1 MTPSIFISLTH
12 RDTSIAEALDRALKA
27 LLGEDAAVYFSTS
40 KELRGG
46 IGHGENW
53 FQWIV
58 DKVKECDFSLVL
70 ITPASVQKPWI
81 PWEAGA
87 VYGAA
92 VASGQ
97 EGLRKVRPLLY
108 RVRTDDLPSPIRDSQ
123 IQLRRG
129 DDPGDVMTFFKGI
142 LAQYKDSLGADK
154 FITASMRLEQTV
166 AKHIQEVETSLKLAP
181 MLADTNVVEEWRHRL
196 DDLLQQ
202 NRASEVEH
210 LHQWLDIAF
219 GRDQADR
226 PQPLDLRLHSKLA
239 SLYLKAK
246 KYPEAV
252 QQLELARR
260 LAPRDI
266 YVLRTLGKAYLE
278 NKQRDEARAVLEAI
292 AELDPKA
299 FVHNVE
305 CAALQGRWYREGK
318 NPQKAVE
325 IFAAALDENPDSHYL
340 ANLLGEARLEARD
353 QPGAKAAFERV
364 VQIIEE
370 LGEENVWTHA
380 SLANAAFVCGDDA
393 AAVAHLRAICDGKP
407 HADTLST
414 ITEGLT
420 RLAANVEG
428 GRERLP
434 ALLQTFR
441 R

>member
-12 RDTSIAEALDRALKA
+12 RDTGIAEALQRALKG

-53 FQWIV
+53 FDWIV
-58 DKVKECDFSLVL
+58 ARVKECDFSLVL

-81 PWEAGA
+81 LWEAGA

-92 VASGQ
+92 VASGK
-97 EGLRKVRPLLY
+97 EGLRKVRPLVY

-123 IQLRRG
+123 VQLRRG
-129 DDPGDVMTFFKGI
+129 DDPADVEAFLTEI
-142 LAQYKDSLGADK
+142 LDQYRDTLGQKIIA
-154 FITASMRLEQTV
+154 ASRRLEKTV
-166 AKHIQEVETSLKLAP
+166 AAYIQDVEASLKLAP

-202 NRASEVEH
+202 KRASEVEH

-219 GRDQADR
+219 GRDQTDR
-226 PQPLDLRLHSKLA
+226 PLPLDLRLHSKLA
-239 SLYLKAK
+239 GLYLKAR
-246 KYPEAV
+246 KYPEAI

-266 YVLRTLGKAYLE
+266 YVLRTLGRAYLE
-278 NKQRDEARAVLEAI
+278 DKQRDKAKDVIDAI
-292 AELDPKA
+292 AELDPRA

-318 NPQKAVE
+318 NPQKAAE
-325 IFAAALDENPDSHYL
+325 IFEAALDVNSDSHYL
-340 ANLLGEARLEARD
+340 ANLLAEARLEAGD
-353 QPGAKAAFERV
+353 QKGAKTAFERV
-364 VQIIEE
+364 VQIIKD

-420 RLAANVEG
+420 RLAANVED
-428 GRERLP
+428 GRQRLP